1 MKLKSN
7 FVTHSSG
14 DEQLMI
20 CAGGDFSG
28 MVRSNSTAADIIDLL
43 KKETTRDRIVDV
55 MLEKY
60 DAERSVIERDV
71 DKILASLRSIG
82 AIDE

>member
-7 FVTHSSG
+7 FVTHNSG

-43 KKETTRDRIVDV
+43 KKETTREAIVDA

-71 DKILASLRSIG
+71 DKILSSLRSIG